1 VHAQRRAAQREAARR
16 CKSDWGH
23 NLGKGRVKI
32 PLVAT
37 SRVPNAVPLAYTARA
52 VLTVGG
58 LRPGHTGWQGFI
70 QPPRSGGGTPP

>member
-1 VHAQRRAAQREAARR
+1 MWGRAQRDATRR
-16 CKSDWGH
+16 CASDWGH

-37 SRVPNAVPLAYTARA
+37 SRVRNSVTLAYTARA

-58 LRPGHTGWQGFI
+58 STCAPITFLLVNRKGEAK
-70 QPPRSGGGTPP
+70 GGGEQ